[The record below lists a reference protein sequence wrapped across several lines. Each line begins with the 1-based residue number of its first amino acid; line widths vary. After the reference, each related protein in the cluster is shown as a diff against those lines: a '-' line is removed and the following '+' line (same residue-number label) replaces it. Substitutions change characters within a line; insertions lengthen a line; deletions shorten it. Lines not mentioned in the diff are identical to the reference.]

1 MRTINSSSIF
11 CVFLFFFTFPFCFCA
26 CTSDLKSLL
35 AWQRAEQDPKL
46 LPQPPPNYFSNKLVL
61 SPSKADR
68 ATHKN
73 TKTFIPSWLGNH
85 SSRTTSLKTNNYDL
99 DVDFH
104 GHNHLHSSFL
114 FMLSPS
120 LSQISLSPISQFFF
134 FLSSSQFLLILN
146 QLHQEASVRGHVS
159 CKFYLHSWEIM
170 RQSRPQSSY
179 LSQIPHIIFF
189 GKKLSCRVLGKFGK
203 CWEKFWEILGNF

>member
-1 MRTINSSSIF
+1 MLIFFIIGLTTGRAGPETVATTTHFIN
-11 CVFLFFFTFPFCFCA
+11 T
-26 CTSDLKSLL
+26 
-35 AWQRAEQDPKL
+35 
-46 LPQPPPNYFSNKLVL
+46 LVPYL
-61 SPSKADR
+61 SKADR
-68 ATHKN
+68 AAHKN

-159 CKFYLHSWEIM
+159 CKFYLFDSLFEVHVPLLNEEGQC
-170 RQSRPQSSY
+170 QSGGPAY
-179 LSQIPHIIFF
+179 
-189 GKKLSCRVLGKFGK
+189 SCPAVDEHL
-203 CWEKFWEILGNF
+203 